1 MTDATM
7 PDVPAPTPDGSRR
20 SVVYKRDKK
29 TKSSVLLVD
38 RLAGRVITIGGFFV
52 ILTVFA
58 IMLFLVVVAMPLFG
72 TGTASE
78 ARRYTLDLT
87 GEHVISTSVDEYRT
101 LGLEL
106 SKDGKLTAFHV
117 PTGRRLAGLAF
128 DFANSS
134 GTSVTPTAFART
146 LQGDDVAF
154 GFPDGTIRLGSLAIA
169 SSIMPAASLPAN
181 LTTLPGGDRTDG
193 VAIYLNVAGN
203 QVRRLQPAVALEA
216 PAQVAPQG
224 TAIRFLDYR
233 VGGTAERPVKIFASI
248 DEHGTARL
256 SSAYAQVNMMTGETS
271 TTIANSEVPTG
282 IDVGDIASVLLNTS
296 GDRLLVATNDGMV
309 RRFDTRDP
317 AHAKLAETARLL
329 PAGVKPTAI
338 AYLNGENSLIVA
350 GADASLS
357 IWSQID
363 RKSPTTTDGNVL
375 TKIHDFGAQPAPL
388 EHFAVSQRTRLFIGA
403 DAKGEVA
410 LYHATT
416 ERRVLTFPSGG
427 KLSPVAA
434 LILAPR
440 DNGVLAVGKDGEV
453 RNWTFDVPHPETTI
467 GSLFGKVWYE
477 GYPEPGYT
485 WQSTSGTDSAEP
497 KLSLVPLIF
506 GTVKGAIYSLV
517 FAVPIALL
525 AAIYTAEFMHFRVRA
540 IVKPVMELMASLP
553 SVVIGFVVALVLSP
567 IVENWIAAIVIAFGV
582 IPLTLIGLAFLWQL
596 LPQPVA
602 LRLDGI
608 PKLIAFFIAM
618 FIGVWAAM
626 QLGPLVER
634 GFFGG
639 DFKAWTSGSGS
650 AAPFIFLLMLPLSF
664 IVVFSL
670 GGRILGQSWRDR
682 LRQKPYHIAGAFELG
697 RWLGLTVVAFAAAAL
712 AATLLGGAGFD
723 ARGGIVDTYIQRNT
737 LIASFG
743 MAFAVIPIIYSIAED
758 ALGAVPE
765 HLRSASLG
773 CGATRWQTAAWVI
786 LPTAGSG
793 IFSAIMIGLGR
804 AVGETMIVVMATGN
818 TPILDWSLFNGLRAL
833 SANINVELPEAVKD
847 SSLYRTLFLCGLV
860 LFVMTFVLNTL
871 AEVVRQRFRKRAAQL

>member
-1 MTDATM
+1 MTDATL
-7 PDVPAPTPDGSRR
+7 PPVRP
-20 SVVYKRDKK
+20 SVVYRRNKK
-29 TKSSVLLVD
+29 TRSAVIWADK
-38 RLAGRVITIGGFFV
+38 LAGRIITVGGFFV
-52 ILTVFA
+52 IFTVFA
-58 IMLFLVVVAMPLFG
+58 IMAFLVWVAMPLFG
-72 TGTASE
+72 SGTASE
-78 ARRYTLDLT
+78 PTRYTLDLP
-87 GEHVISTSVDEYRT
+87 ISKILSTSIDEYRT

-106 SKDGKLTAFHV
+106 SQDGKLTAFHV
-117 PTGRRLAGLAF
+117 ASGKRIGGLAF
-128 DFANSS
+128 DFADAS
-134 GTSVTPTAFART
+134 GTTVAPTAFART
-146 LQGDDVAF
+146 LQGDDIAF
-154 GFPDGTIRLGSLAIA
+154 GFPDGAVRLGSLAIE
-169 SSIMPAASLPAN
+169 SSILAATALPAH

-193 VAIYLNVAGN
+193 AAIYLSVAGN
-203 QVRRLQPAVALEA
+203 QIRRLQPSVALQA
-216 PAQVAPQG
+216 PVQVAPQG

-233 VGGTAERPVKIFASI
+233 VGGTAERPVRIFASI

-256 SSAYAQVNMMTGETS
+256 SFAYAQVNMMTGET
-271 TTIANSEVPTG
+271 TTTLANSEVPTG
-282 IDVGDIASVLLNTS
+282 LDVRDIASVLLNTS
-296 GDRLLVATNDGMV
+296 GDRLLVATKDGMV

-317 AHAKLAETARLL
+317 AHTKLAEAARLL
-329 PAGVKPTAI
+329 PAGVRPTAI

-350 GADASLS
+350 GADNSLS

-363 RKSPTTTDGNVL
+363 RKSSTTTDGNVL
-375 TKIHDFGAQPAPL
+375 TKIHDFGRQPAPI
-388 EHFAVSQRTRLFIGA
+388 EHLAVSQRTRLFVGA
-403 DAKGEVA
+403 DALGDVA

-427 KLSPVAA
+427 KRAPVAT
-434 LILAPR
+434 LLMAPR
-440 DNGVLAVGKDGEV
+440 DNGALAIGKDGEV
-453 RNWTFDVPHPETTI
+453 RNWSFDVPHPETTFT
-467 GSLFGKVWYE
+467 SLFGKIWYE
-477 GYPEPGYT
+477 GYPAPGYT

-506 GTVKGAIYSLV
+506 GTIKGALYSLI

-540 IVKPVMELMASLP
+540 VVKPTMELMASLP

-596 LPQPVA
+596 LPQSLA
-602 LRLDGI
+602 LRLDGL
-608 PKLIAFFIAM
+608 PKLAAFFVAIALG
-618 FIGVWAAM
+618 IWAAM

-634 GFFGG
+634 GFFAG
-639 DFKAWTSGSGS
+639 DFKAWTAGAGT
-650 AAPFIFLLMLPLSF
+650 AAPFLFLLMLPLSF
-664 IVVFSL
+664 VVVFSFGTRL
-670 GGRILGQSWRDR
+670 FGAAWRDR
-682 LRQKPYHIAGAFELG
+682 LHSKPYHVAGAFELG
-697 RWLGLTVVAFAAAAL
+697 RWLVLTIAAFAVAAL
-712 AATLLGGAGFD
+712 AAIILGGSGFD

-773 CGATRWQTAAWVI
+773 CGATKWQTAAWVI

-818 TPILDWSLFNGLRAL
+818 TPVLDWSLFNGLRAL

-871 AEVVRQRFRKRAAQL
+871 AEIVRQRFRKRAAQL

>member
-1 MTDATM
+1 MSDLTADTGQD
-7 PDVPAPTPDGSRR
+7 PKNPRP
-20 SVVYKRDKK
+20 SVTYRRDKK
-29 TKSSVLLVD
+29 TKSSVVLAD
-38 RLAGRVITIGGFFV
+38 RLAGRVISVGGLFV
-52 ILTVFA
+52 IATVFA
-58 IMLFLVVVAMPLFG
+58 IMLFLIWVAMPLFG
-72 TGTASE
+72 TGSASDPH
-78 ARRYTLDLT
+78 RYTLDMS
-87 GEHVISTSVDEYRT
+87 GDEAISTSIDEYGT

-106 SKDGKLTAFHV
+106 TKAGHLTAFHA
-117 PTGRRLAGLAF
+117 PTGKHIDDLNF
-128 DFANSS
+128 DFAGIAPS
-134 GTSVTPTAFART
+134 AFART
-146 LQGDDVAF
+146 LQGDDIAY
-154 GFPDGTIRLGSLAIA
+154 GFEDGTVRIGSLAIE
-169 SSIMPAASLPAN
+169 SRIVPAKALPEP
-181 LTTLPGGDRTDG
+181 LITLPGGDRTDG
-193 VAIYLNVAGN
+193 TAIFLNVAGE
-203 QVRRLQPAVALEA
+203 QVRRLAPALALEE
-216 PAQVAPQG
+216 PVQVAPQG

-233 VGGTAERPVKIFASI
+233 VGGTSERPTKTFASV
-248 DEHGTARL
+248 DAAGTARL
-256 SSAYAQVNMMTGETS
+256 GAAYAQVNMMTGETT
-271 TTIANSEVPTG
+271 TTIVNTEVPTG
-282 IDVGDIASVLLNTS
+282 IDVKTIASVLLNTS
-296 GDRLLVATNDGMV
+296 GDRLLVVTLDGLV
-309 RRFDTRDP
+309 HRFDTRDP
-317 AHAKLAETARLL
+317 AHARLAETARVL
-329 PAGVKPTAI
+329 PAGVTPSAVT
-338 AYLNGENSLIVA
+338 YLNGENSLIVA
-350 GADASLS
+350 GSDASLA

-363 RKSPTTTDGNVL
+363 RKSRDTTDGNVL
-375 TKIHDFGAQPAPL
+375 TRIHDFGRQPAPITQL
-388 EHFAVSQRTRLFIGA
+388 GVSQRTRLFIGS
-403 DAKGEVA
+403 DATGDVA
-410 LYHATT
+410 LYHATS
-416 ERRVLTFPSGG
+416 ERRVLTFPGG
-427 KLSPVAA
+427 SDGNPVAT

-440 DNGVLAVGKDGEV
+440 DNSVLAINQNGGV
-453 RNWTFDVPHPETTI
+453 RLWSFDVPHPETTI
-467 GSLFGKVWYE
+467 TTLFGKVWYE

-506 GTVKGAIYSLV
+506 GTIKGAVYSLL

-540 IVKPVMELMASLP
+540 VVKPVMELMASLP

-582 IPLTLIGLAFLWQL
+582 VPITLIGLAFVWQL
-596 LPQPVA
+596 LPQPLA
-602 LRLDGI
+602 LRLDGL
-608 PKLIAFFIAM
+608 PKLAAFFA
-618 FIGVWAAM
+618 GVIFAVWVAM
-626 QLGPLVER
+626 QAGPLLER

-639 DFKAWTSGSGS
+639 DFKAWTSGAGS
-650 AAPFIFLLMLPLSF
+650 AAPFIFLLILPVTFLTTF
-664 IVVFSL
+664 GVGGRLL
-670 GGRILGQSWRDR
+670 GGAWRER
-682 LRQKPYHIAGAFELG
+682 LRGHPYHIAGALELG
-697 RWLGLTVVAFAAAAL
+697 RWLAFTLAAL
-712 AATLLGGAGFD
+712 ALAAVLSYFLGSAGFD

-860 LFVMTFVLNTL
+860 LFVMTFVLNTF